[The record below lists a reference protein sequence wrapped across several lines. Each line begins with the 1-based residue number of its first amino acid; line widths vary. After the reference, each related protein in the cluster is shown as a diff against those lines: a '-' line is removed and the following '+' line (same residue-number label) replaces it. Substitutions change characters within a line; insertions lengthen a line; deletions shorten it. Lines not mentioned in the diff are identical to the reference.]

1 MPDILLENT
10 FIDPDSAEG
19 QAALAKAY
27 QTKTRP
33 RCMCNE
39 TRPELYI
46 TPFNGRFILRR
57 MPGTGPDH
65 AVSCPTFDPPEGISG
80 LGPLIGSAISY
91 NEAGEVDLKLDFPL
105 TIRGK
110 RAAPPAPPSSDKQ
123 KEATT
128 PPRKLTLTSLLHF
141 LWNEAELNRWSP
153 GMEGKRSWS
162 LIRHLLLNAAI
173 GKSAKSLSLADRL
186 FIPEPFHREKLREIS
201 TRHDA
206 FLTRLRSGEGTPQPV
221 GIVIAEY
228 KSHEKG
234 RVGFRFTFKHLPDH
248 PFYADADLAARF
260 ERAFEPWLHLADVVP
275 GIHLMVLAT
284 FTMARAG
291 YPSLVEIA
299 LMPTSDTWIPFETL
313 RDLTLLADLTAAR
326 RKFLKPLRFNL
337 GISAIL
343 PSLLLID
350 AGPDPVRLYL
360 DPPATTE
367 EDLIP
372 DHHNEGDAEAE
383 DETHAKATKSSTV
396 AEAGDR
402 WPQWIW
408 TEGTDRPP
416 LPPIQKTTQ
425 PHSASVQHPKGSAR
439 NHART

>member
-65 AVSCPTFDPPEGISG
+65 AISCPTFDPPEGISG

-123 KEATT
+123 KEAST

-234 RVGFRFTFKHLPDH
+234 RVGFRFTFKHLPEH

-313 RDLTLLADLTAAR
+313 RDKTLLSELTAER
-326 RKFLKPLRFNL
+326 RRFLKPMRFNL
-337 GISAIL
+337 SKSASL
-343 PSLLLID
+343 PSLLLTD
-350 AGPDPVRLYL
+350 AGPHPVRLYL
-360 DPPATTE
+360 DPPAKSE
-367 EDLIP
+367 EDLLP
-372 DHHNEGDAEAE
+372 DRHNEGEAE
-383 DETHAKATKSSTV
+383 DEDESRAKKAKSPTV
-396 AEAGDR
+396 AEAGDT
-402 WPQWIW
+402 WPQWVW
-408 TEGTDRPP
+408 AEGTDRPP
-416 LPPIQKTTQ
+416 FPPIHRSSEARQATSPQ
-425 PHSASVQHPKGSAR
+425 PNAPAQG
-439 NHART
+439 HA